1 MSGRPSCA
9 FREPSTNSTREW
21 TALCG
26 WTTTEICL
34 RGRPNRWC
42 ASITSRP
49 LFIRVAESTVTLGP
63 IDHRGW
69 FNACSTVTWSRSRSG
84 WDQKGPPLA
93 VMISRRTR
101 SSRSPHRHCQMA
113 LCSESMGRIPRA
125 PAAFITNAP
134 AITSTSFVARAI
146 SFSAVSAAMVGASAR
161 APGMAITTR
170 SHRGSVTIAFT
181 RTSKSGS
188 PACPWMTYSAF
199 RLADLLPSVS
209 PNSRSRSG
217 LRSITSSVCWPM
229 EPVAPRMATLRG
241 RATSVDQVEHGNVE
255 VDKDRRKQDRV
266 QAVEHSAVARN
277 QVRRVLDF
285 GDALHLRLDQV
296 ADKRADADEHADRD
310 GVQRRHSDDPRRSD
324 QHRNHGRDNSR
335 DRTLDGLVRADR
347 DEKRMVPDAAADQQC
362 GRVVGDD
369 GEDREQRPYE
379 SVRLGGVEKQVIVE
393 RHADVERARQAHRP
407 PAQALPAP
415 RQDQESGQPADE
427 GECQHESDVDL
438 LEHCAA
444 EGEERAQGKQQPG
457 RGAGTHAFREAQK
470 LPQRESAQDEDQ
482 GVDAV
487 DAGVHADQNNAKEH
501 GGAQDPDHQRA
512 GFDAGPV
519 GVARR
524 HRAAAPAAG
533 DPTSGR
539 PLKRRMRELNSAI
552 AAFRSSMSKS
562 GHRVSVTS
570 ISA

>member
-170 SHRGSVTIAFT
+170 SHRGSLTIALT
-181 RTSKSGS
+181 RTSKSDS
-188 PACPWMTYSAF
+188 PACPWMTYSAC

-241 RATSVDQVEHGNVE
+241 RLTSVDQVEHGNVE

-310 GVQRRHSDDPRRSD
+310 
-324 QHRNHGRDNSR
+324 
-335 DRTLDGLVRADR
+335 
-347 DEKRMVPDAAADQQC
+347 EKRMAPDAAADQQC

-427 GECQHESDVDL
+427 GERQHEGDVDL

-444 EGEERAQGKQQPG
+444 EGEERAQGKQ
-457 RGAGTHAFREAQK
+457 
-470 LPQRESAQDEDQ
+470 
-482 GVDAV
+482 
-487 DAGVHADQNNAKEH
+487 
-501 GGAQDPDHQRA
+501 
-512 GFDAGPV
+512 
-519 GVARR
+519 
-524 HRAAAPAAG
+524 
-533 DPTSGR
+533 
-539 PLKRRMRELNSAI
+539 
-552 AAFRSSMSKS
+552 
-562 GHRVSVTS
+562 
-570 ISA
+570 

>member
-84 WDQKGPPLA
+84 WDQNGPPLA

-101 SSRSPHRHCQMA
+101 FSRSPHRHCQMA

-266 QAVEHSAVARN
+266 QA
-277 QVRRVLDF
+277 
-285 GDALHLRLDQV
+285 
-296 ADKRADADEHADRD
+296 DEHADRD
-310 GVQRRHSDDPRRSD
+310 GVQRRQSDDPRRSD

-347 DEKRMVPDAAADQQC
+347 DEKRMAPDAAADQQC

-427 GECQHESDVDL
+427 GERQHEGDVDL

-444 EGEERAQGKQQPG
+444 EGEERAQG
-457 RGAGTHAFREAQK
+457 
-470 LPQRESAQDEDQ
+470 
-482 GVDAV
+482 
-487 DAGVHADQNNAKEH
+487 
-501 GGAQDPDHQRA
+501 
-512 GFDAGPV
+512 
-519 GVARR
+519 
-524 HRAAAPAAG
+524 
-533 DPTSGR
+533 
-539 PLKRRMRELNSAI
+539 
-552 AAFRSSMSKS
+552 
-562 GHRVSVTS
+562 
-570 ISA
+570 